1 MRTPTPS
8 VEHTSHIFSPSP
20 LRFTRRA
27 SALSLMRL
35 RSTRDCMRSASAL
48 KAATRRLSCT
58 TWACSR
64 LRRSAA
70 SGAWRM
76 ASMCWQVRT
85 PGTGAPAPA
94 AHSQLPCARFVATQ
108 RRQLDR
114 HHHHH
119 RRRGHRCLL
128 RRRLLCF
135 RLIDALSRAAV
146 LPRVACGSPFRRR
159 GAARRR
165 PQRLR
170 RRTSAAAIMGR
181 LGQATCA
188 SQAALAALCRPPI
201 VRALPLAAAEKKCA
215 HERSFCAHSRLPER
229 AQACL

>member
-27 SALSLMRL
+27 RALSLMRL
-35 RSTRDCMRSASAL
+35 RSTRECMRSASAL

-128 RRRLLCF
+128 RRRLLFF

-170 RRTSAAAIMGR
+170 RRSSAAAIMGR
-181 LGQATCA
+181 LGRAARA
-188 SQAALAALCRPPI
+188 SQAARAALCRPPL
-201 VRALPLAAAEKKCA
+201 VRALPLAAAEKSV
-215 HERSFCAHSRLPER
+215 R
-229 AQACL
+229 

>member
-1 MRTPTPS
+1 MRTPKPS
-8 VEHTSHIFSPSP
+8 VEHTSHLFSPSP
-20 LRFTRRA
+20 LICLRRA
-27 SALSLMRL
+27 SALSLMHL

-128 RRRLLCF
+128 RRRLLFF

-159 GAARRR
+159 GAATCKAATTAAAAAH
-165 PQRLR
+165 QRSSYHGAARAAHLR
-170 RRTSAAAIMGR
+170 VSGGSGGALPPANRARSAARSCRKKM
-181 LGQATCA
+181 CA
-188 SQAALAALCRPPI
+188 
-201 VRALPLAAAEKKCA
+201 
-215 HERSFCAHSRLPER
+215 
-229 AQACL
+229 

>member
-20 LRFTRRA
+20 LIFTRRA

-64 LRRSAA
+64 LRRRAT

-128 RRRLLCF
+128 RRRLLFF

-159 GAARRR
+159 VGGAELQGGDHSGCGGAAAQQLSWGGSGR
-165 PQRLR
+165 PLARLR
-170 RRTSAAAIMGR
+170 RLWRRSAAR
-181 LGQATCA
+181 Q
-188 SQAALAALCRPPI
+188 S
-201 VRALPLAAAEKKCA
+201 CA
-215 HERSFCAHSRLPER
+215 HAGGSLEHEWHH
-229 AQACL
+229 